1 MSFEKVE
8 QHLKQY
14 GLVDLIQV
22 TKQSSATVKEA
33 AIALDCQEKEIAK
46 TLSFYVENK
55 PILIVT
61 AGDQKIDNAKYKVE
75 FHTKATMIPFVEVEE
90 KIGHGV
96 GGVCPFGINPEVTV
110 YLDNSLRRFSY
121 VYPACGSAN
130 SGIRLSI
137 AELEKTSG
145 FTKWIDVC
153 KTIDG

>member
-14 GLVDLIQV
+14 GLVDRIQV

-61 AGDQKIDNAKYKVE
+61 AGDQKIDNAK
-75 FHTKATMIPFVEVEE
+75 
-90 KIGHGV
+90 
-96 GGVCPFGINPEVTV
+96 
-110 YLDNSLRRFSY
+110 
-121 VYPACGSAN
+121 
-130 SGIRLSI
+130 
-137 AELEKTSG
+137 
-145 FTKWIDVC
+145 
-153 KTIDG
+153 